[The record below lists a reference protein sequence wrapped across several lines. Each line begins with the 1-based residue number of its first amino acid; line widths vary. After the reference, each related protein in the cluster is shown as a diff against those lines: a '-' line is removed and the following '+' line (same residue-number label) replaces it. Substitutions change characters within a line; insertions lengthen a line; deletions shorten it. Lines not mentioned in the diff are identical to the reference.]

1 VAGKVVGPSFGAGEI
16 PGVIEAVLDTYR
28 LNRSGS
34 ETFIDT
40 LRRVGFEPFKLAAN
54 SARLVDLHAELN
66 QLPKTPGYARD
77 AQEA

>member
-1 VAGKVVGPSFGAGEI
+1 VVGPSFGAGEI
-16 PGVIEAVLDTYR
+16 PGVIEAVLDTFR
-28 LNRSGS
+28 LHRVGR
-34 ETFIDT
+34 EAFIDT
-40 LRRVGFEPFKLAAN
+40 LRRVGFEPFKVAAN